1 MTSGQLA
8 ARCDAQPPT
17 DVGARHALRR
27 VPRID
32 SPFARDVLAGLS
44 RPQKAIPCTWLYD
57 RRGSELFEQIT
68 QLDEYY
74 PTRTEIAILERCV
87 GQIAAAVGPGA
98 TLVELGSGSSRKT
111 PILLAALDAP
121 SAYVPVDISA
131 EYLAESIC
139 ARRAAFPN
147 LPMHPIVGD
156 IAAASTLSPLRRS
169 AGALVRA
176 ANSARPWG
184 RRLGFF
190 PGSTIGNFAPDA
202 AVALL
207 ERVGQALGVDAMLVV
222 GVDSTLDRSVLIP
235 AYDDRE
241 GVTAAFNKNL
251 LTRINRELAGDFDP
265 MAFRHESRFNAEQ
278 QRVEMH
284 LVSTTWETFEVLG
297 RRFGFTA
304 GEAIHTESSYK
315 YSLARFQSLVERA
328 GWSPVQFW
336 TDARSRFAVHVLERS
351 RCS

>member
-8 ARCDAQPPT
+8 ARSDARPPT
-17 DVGARHALRR
+17 EVGAPCALRR
-27 VPRID
+27 VPRIN

-44 RPQKAIPCTWLYD
+44 RPQKSIPCTWLYD
-57 RRGSELFEQIT
+57 RRGSELFEEIT

-74 PTRTEIAILERCV
+74 PTRTEITILERCV

-111 PILLAALDAP
+111 PILLVALDAP

-139 ARRAAFPN
+139 ALRAAFPN

-190 PGSTIGNFAPDA
+190 PGSTIGNFAPA
-202 AVALL
+202 AAIALL
-207 ERVGQALGVDAMLVV
+207 ERVGQALGDDSMLVV

-284 LVSTTWETFEVLG
+284 LVSKTWETFEVLG
-297 RRFGFTA
+297 RRFGFPA

-336 TDARSRFAVHVLERS
+336 TDARSRFAVHVLERF